1 MTATHDSVPVGRWV
15 ERLRRVRLVLVAA
28 AIAFAGLWMLD
39 AIAALPALAGFVL
52 VAAAALIASARGDVM
67 PAALARDEPRAPRI
81 GDPLIE
87 SVLAGLPDPV
97 VALDRRGDVVALN
110 ARAIAVA
117 PALRPGEPVS
127 LGLRVPEVLEAV
139 RRARASGT
147 AQRVEFSERVPLD
160 RWYEVMVTPI
170 SSAGLAADPG
180 LVLLAF
186 HDLTPLRRVEEM
198 RADFVANA
206 SHELRTPLAALSGFI
221 DTLRGS
227 AREDPAARERF
238 LPIMQAQ
245 ADRMA
250 RLIDDLLSLSRIELN
265 AHLRPDKQVDV
276 GAIVRQVADSLQT
289 LARDRHVEVKTI
301 GAAAPLLVP
310 GDRDE
315 LIRVFENLVE
325 NALKYAASG
334 KRVDI
339 ALSLGEGADGNRR
352 GADRGARPRSRHR
365 PRASAAA
372 DRALLSRGCLR
383 KPRPGRHRPGTGAGQ
398 AHPQPPWR
406 AADDRKRARTRGDLH
421 RPSAHGRDSGRWKF
435 GPIHKSLVALA
446 GPHARAAGA
455 MFPAPG

>member
-1 MTATHDSVPVGRWV
+1 MTATHDSVRVGRWV
-15 ERLRRVRLVLVAA
+15 ERFRRMRLVLAA
-28 AIAFAGLWMLD
+28 TAIAFAGLWVLG
-39 AIAALPALAGFVL
+39 AAAPLPALAGFVL
-52 VAAAALIASARGDVM
+52 VAVAALIASARGDAA
-67 PAALARDEPRAPRI
+67 PAARARDVPRVPRI

-97 VALDRRGDVVALN
+97 VALNRRGDVVALN
-110 ARAIAVA
+110 ARAAEVA

-127 LGLRVPEVLEAV
+127 LGLRVPEVLEAI
-139 RRARASGT
+139 RRARATGA

-160 RWYEVMVTPI
+160 RWFEVIVTPI
-170 SSAGLAADPG
+170 SSAGVAANSG

-186 HDLTPLRRVEEM
+186 RDLTPLRRVEEM

-227 AREDPAARERF
+227 AREDQAARERF

-289 LARDRHVEVKTI
+289 LARDRDVEVKTI
-301 GAAAPLLVP
+301 GAPAPLLVP

-339 ALSLGEGADGNRR
+339 ALSIGEGPDGKREAR
-352 GADRGARPRSRHR
+352 IAVRDRGPGIAPEHLPRLTERFYRVDVSESR
-365 PRASAAA
+365 AQ
-372 DRALLSRGCLR
+372 G
-383 KPRPGRHRPGTGAGQ
+383 GTGLGLALVKHILNRHGGRLTIESAPGQ
-398 AHPQPPWR
+398 GATFTVHLPM
-406 AADDRKRARTRGDLH
+406 
-421 RPSAHGRDSGRWKF
+421 
-435 GPIHKSLVALA
+435 
-446 GPHARAAGA
+446 AGA
-455 MFPAPG
+455 PASGNSGIFTRA

>member
-1 MTATHDSVPVGRWV
+1 MTVIHDSVRVGLWV
-15 ERLRRVRLVLVAA
+15 ARFRRMRLVLAA
-28 AIAFAGLWMLD
+28 TAVAFAGLWLFG
-39 AIAALPALAGFVL
+39 ATAALPALAGFVL
-52 VAAAALIASARGDVM
+52 VALAALIASARGDIA
-67 PAALARDEPRAPRI
+67 PAALARDEPRAPRV

-87 SVLAGLPDPV
+87 AVLAGLPDPV

-127 LGLRVPEVLEAV
+127 LGLRVPQVLEAI

-160 RWYEVMVTPI
+160 RWYEVIVTPI
-170 SSAGLAADPG
+170 SSPGVAANPG

-289 LARDRHVEVKTI
+289 LARDRNVEVKTI
-301 GAAAPLLVP
+301 GSSAPLLVP

-339 ALSLGEGADGNRR
+339 VLSVGEGPDGKREARIAVRDRGPGIAPEHLPRLTERFYRVDVSESRAQGGTGLGLALVKHILNRHGGRLTIESAPGR
-352 GADRGARPRSRHR
+352 GATFTVH
-365 PRASAAA
+365 
-372 DRALLSRGCLR
+372 L
-383 KPRPGRHRPGTGAGQ
+383 
-398 AHPQPPWR
+398 
-406 AADDRKRARTRGDLH
+406 
-421 RPSAHGRDSGRWKF
+421 
-435 GPIHKSLVALA
+435 PI
-446 GPHARAAGA
+446 AGA
-455 MFPAPG
+455 APTGGNSNLFTRA